1 MHNTKE
7 TYPNTLTVSNR
18 NNIKG
23 LEFPFVICVVDYS
36 VNKNPTM
43 RNTLYMT
50 LTRSFISSY
59 LLIGKIQ
66 NAELILTLEKGLDE
80 INSSLQMTIPEP
92 TQEEREHQERI
103 IKQYNKPVQ
112 NQHDILTEVFDGLNV
127 SKDMRPYFRDIVSQ
141 LRPNETNREK
151 LRMFIST
158 LLG

>member
-1 MHNTKE
+1 
-7 TYPNTLTVSNR
+7 
-18 NNIKG
+18 
-23 LEFPFVICVVDYS
+23 
-36 VNKNPTM
+36 
-43 RNTLYMT
+43 MT

>member
-1 MHNTKE
+1 MNPSSMHIIESDETPTIIQAIKQIQTDYPDVSPDDIAVVYPNPNLNYKKIDDLEFAVYQHLGWNVNVIHNTKE

-66 NAELILTLEKGLDE
+66 NSELILTLEKD
-80 INSSLQMTIPEP
+80 
-92 TQEEREHQERI
+92 
-103 IKQYNKPVQ
+103 
-112 NQHDILTEVFDGLNV
+112 
-127 SKDMRPYFRDIVSQ
+127 
-141 LRPNETNREK
+141 
-151 LRMFIST
+151 
-158 LLG
+158 